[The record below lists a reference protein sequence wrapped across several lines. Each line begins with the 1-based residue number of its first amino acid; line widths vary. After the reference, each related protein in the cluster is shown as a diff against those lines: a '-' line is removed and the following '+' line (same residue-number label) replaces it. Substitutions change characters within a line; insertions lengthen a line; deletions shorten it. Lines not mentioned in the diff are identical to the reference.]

1 MNEKKKILQSIG
13 GRIQEIL
20 QNIDEAY
27 FYHIEEIRI
36 REGQPLIIR
45 HNGVENFISIK
56 GEILYNPINGFVPN
70 LEDIQKV
77 LEVLSR
83 YSFYAFEEEVREGF
97 LTIEGGHRIGLAGKI
112 VLENGRIK
120 TMKNIH
126 ALNIRLSH
134 EVKGCAD
141 KVLKYIVRNGTLHHT
156 MIVSPPGCGKTTL
169 LRDIVRQISNG
180 KKDNFQGYTVGVA
193 DERGEIAGCYQ
204 GIIQNDVGM
213 RTDVLDCCPK
223 AQGMQMLLRS
233 MAPQVIAVD
242 EIGKKEDFEAI
253 ESILNAGIKLIC
265 TVHGNS
271 LLDAK
276 KRPILNEL
284 LEEGIFGTIIIL
296 SGKHSIGEITE
307 IYDESLHNIYVKKKG
322 IGCL

>member
-1 MNEKKKILQSIG
+1 MDEKKKILQSIG
-13 GRIQEIL
+13 GRLQGVL
-20 QNIDEAY
+20 QNMDDAY
-27 FYHIEEIRI
+27 FLHMEEIRI
-36 REGQPLIIR
+36 RAGQPFMIR
-45 HNGVENFISIK
+45 MKGKEYVVSPK
-56 GEILYNPINGFVPN
+56 GELMDSAAGGFIPT
-70 LEDIQKV
+70 LSDIQKI

-83 YSFYAFEEEVREGF
+83 YSFYAFEEEVKEGF

-112 VLENGRIK
+112 VLENGKIK

-134 EVKGCAD
+134 EIKGCAD
-141 KVLKYIVRNGTLHHT
+141 GVLNYIVRNGRLHHT
-156 MIVSPPGCGKTTL
+156 MIISPPGCGKTTL

-180 KKDNFQGYTVGVA
+180 KPGVCSGYTVGVV

-204 GIIQNDVGM
+204 GIVQNDVGM

-223 AQGMQMLLRS
+223 AQGMLMLLRS

-253 ESILNAGIKLIC
+253 ESILNAGIQLIC

-271 LLDAK
+271 LEDIK
-276 KRPILNEL
+276 KRPILNTL
-284 LEEGIFGTIIIL
+284 LEEGVFGTIIVL
-296 SGKHSIGEITE
+296 SGKRSIGEITE
-307 IYDESLHNIYVKKKG
+307 VYDENLNNIFTKKKG
-322 IGCL
+322 IVC